1 MSEDFI
7 KEFYCYKCYLQ
18 FGGRS
23 VFNLHLKLLHKENE
37 SVKNEDI
44 KNESIITHV
53 AWKCTKCETDFETKE
68 SFDLHNVNW

>member
-37 SVKNEDI
+37 SMKNDDI
-44 KNESIITHV
+44 KNESKIT
-53 AWKCTKCETDFETKE
+53 WSCTKCEKNFETKE
-68 SFDLHNVNW
+68 SLDSHIVNW